1 MRLGINEPVAEALSG
16 GGRRMTRA
24 RRTVGELIGRQQGCF
39 TAADLLD
46 EARSRQM
53 PIGRATVFRTLD
65 LLAEEGALERV
76 DMPAGD
82 HAYVVCEPEQHH
94 HHVVCR
100 RCGRST
106 EVSDSGLA
114 EVVRS
119 VGQQSGY
126 RIDSHRLELFG
137 LCPQCAA

>member
-1 MRLGINEPVAEALSG
+1 MRPGINEPVAEALSS

-46 EARSRQM
+46 EASSRAL

-65 LLAEEGALERV
+65 LLAEEGSLERI
-76 DMPAGD
+76 DLPTGE
-82 HAYVVCEPEQHH
+82 HAYVSCAPDHH

-100 RCGRST
+100 SCGVSV
-106 EVSDSGLA
+106 EVADSGLQEA
-114 EVVRS
+114 IT
-119 VGQQSGY
+119 
-126 RIDSHRLELFG
+126 RIGSQTGFQIEQHRLELFG